1 MKIGADNLNIIKKL
15 YIIHTMKKLLFAASM
30 LLLIISSCGKK
41 DEHKEMVVNVKTD
54 TVMVYGSGKS
64 ANFPGRIKA
73 GDDINLSFRIAGPI
87 ASINV
92 SAGNFVKKGQVL
104 AQIDRRDYETQLA
117 ATEAEYNQVKDEANR
132 VIALYKREVVTE
144 KDYYKA
150 VHGLEQITAKYDAH
164 KNALADTKLT
174 APYDGYVQK
183 TYYSARETV
192 GAGMPVVSMIGT
204 STMEVEINIPSN
216 VYAKRDEIESFVC
229 TSDIYPGKEY
239 PLEMVGMNR
248 KANLNELYTV
258 YLNLKTPKDY
268 PPLTPGM
275 NVKVEVKYKS
285 TIDHRYLVPINA
297 LISGKTGSS
306 VWVYNAD
313 SGTIS
318 KREITTDGINNRGC
332 AIVLSGLKSGE
343 VVVSAGAKALEEGQR
358 VNPIKAQSATNTG
371 GIL

>member
-1 MKIGADNLNIIKKL
+1 
-15 YIIHTMKKLLFAASM
+15 MKKILFAANM
-30 LLLIISSCGKK
+30 LLLLIISSCGNNA
-41 DEHKEMVVNVKTD
+41 EQKEIVVNVKTD
-54 TVMVYGSGKS
+54 TVKVYGSGKS
-64 ANFPGRIKA
+64 ATFPGRIKA

-104 AQIDRRDYETQLA
+104 AQIDPRDYQTQLA

-132 VIALYKREVVTE
+132 VIALYKRDVVTE

-164 KNALADTKLT
+164 KNALADTKLI

-183 TYYSARETV
+183 TYYSAKETV
-192 GAGMPVVSMIGT
+192 AAGMPVVAMIGT
-204 STMEVEINIPSN
+204 ATMEVEINIPSN

-229 TSDIYPGKEY
+229 TSDIYPGLEY
-239 PLEMVGMNR
+239 PLEMAGMNR

-258 YLNLKTPKDY
+258 YLNLKTPQDY

-285 TIDHRYLVPINA
+285 TIEDRYLVPINA

-306 VWVYNAD
+306 VWVYNTD
-313 SGTIS
+313 NSTIS

-332 AIVLSGLKSGE
+332 AVVLSGLKSGE
-343 VVVSAGAKALEEGQR
+343 VVVSAGASVLKEGQK
-358 VNPIKAQSATNTG
+358 VNPTMQQSATNVG
-371 GIL
+371 GVL

>member
-1 MKIGADNLNIIKKL
+1 
-15 YIIHTMKKLLFAASM
+15 MKKILFAANM
-30 LLLIISSCGKK
+30 LLLLIISSCGNNAEKK
-41 DEHKEMVVNVKTD
+41 EIVVNVKTD
-54 TVMVYGSGKS
+54 TVKVYGSGKS
-64 ANFPGRIKA
+64 ATFPGRIKA

-104 AQIDRRDYETQLA
+104 AQIDPRDYQTQLA

-132 VIALYKREVVTE
+132 VIALYKRDVVTE

-164 KNALADTKLT
+164 KNALADTKLI

-183 TYYSARETV
+183 THYSARETV
-192 GAGMPVVSMIGT
+192 AAGMPVVAMIGT
-204 STMEVEINIPSN
+204 ATMEVEINIPSN

-229 TSDIYPGKEY
+229 TSDIYPGLEY
-239 PLEMVGMNR
+239 PLEMAGMNR

-258 YLNLKTPKDY
+258 YLNLKTPQDY

-285 TIDHRYLVPINA
+285 TIEDRYLVPINA

-306 VWVYNAD
+306 VWVYNTD
-313 SGTIS
+313 NSTIS

-343 VVVSAGAKALEEGQR
+343 VVVSAGASVLKEGQK
-358 VNPIKAQSATNTG
+358 VNPTMQQSATNVG
-371 GIL
+371 GVL

>member
-1 MKIGADNLNIIKKL
+1 MNKIIIAANL
-15 YIIHTMKKLLFAASM
+15 M
-30 LLLIISSCGKK
+30 LLLIISSCGNKN
-41 DEHKEMVVNVKTD
+41 EQKEIVVNVKTD
-54 TVMVYGSGKS
+54 TVKVYGSGKS
-64 ANFPGRIKA
+64 AAFPGRIKA

-104 AQIDRRDYETQLA
+104 AQIDQRDYEIQLA
-117 ATEAEYNQVKDEANR
+117 ATKAEYNQVKDEANR
-132 VIALYKREVVTE
+132 VIALYKKEVVTE

-164 KNALADTKLT
+164 KNALADTKLV

-183 TYYSARETV
+183 TYYSAKETV

-216 VYAKRDEIESFVC
+216 VYAMRDQIESFVC

-239 PLEMVGMNR
+239 PLEMAGMNR

-275 NVKVEVKYKS
+275 NVKVEMIYKS
-285 TIDHRYLVPINA
+285 TMEDRYLVPINA

-306 VWVYNAD
+306 VWVYNTD
-313 SGTIS
+313 NGTIS
-318 KREITTDGINNRGC
+318 KREIVTDGINNRGC
-332 AIVLSGLKSGE
+332 AIVLAGLENGE
-343 VVVSAGAKALEEGQR
+343 VVVSAGASSLKEGQK
-358 VNPIKAQSATNTG
+358 VVPVKQQSATNVG
-371 GIL
+371 GVL